1 MPKVKVVAL
10 ALLYALLIAAC
21 GPAPVSSPTPKAAP
35 PATPAFAEPVAVPAG
50 SWQRGAL
57 EIHVLDVAHGDAQ
70 LIVSPTGESL
80 LIDGGRAE
88 FASHVAGYLTGV
100 LGTTEVDYLL
110 ATHYHV
116 DHIQGIPPLVR
127 LQGLRVRRN
136 VYDRGGDRDEYDSDH
151 YRSYFDL
158 LGNKQYGLKRITL
171 KVGDEI
177 DMGPQLSVR
186 VLAAGD
192 SETNTAF
199 GVPGIDDNDLSIA
212 LWLRFGRFDYWTGGD
227 LSGVDSS
234 RFINVES
241 AVIPRLPG
249 PADVYRVNH
258 HAVDYN
264 SNAEFLAALSPTVSL
279 VSGSNDVIRWNALV
293 RVEKLSKVYITGE
306 VPAHRA
312 YGDIVLR
319 STDGDSYTV
328 EGDDY
333 RSK

>member
-1 MPKVKVVAL
+1 MLKVKAL
-10 ALLYALLIAAC
+10 AIALICALLLAAC
-21 GPAPVSSPTPKAAP
+21 RPAPVSVPTPTAAP
-35 PATPAFAEPVAVPAG
+35 ALAEATPAPSG
-50 SWQRGAL
+50 SWQRGSL

-70 LIVSPTGESL
+70 LVVSPTGESI

-88 FASHVAGYLTGV
+88 FASHVAAYLTQV
-100 LGTTEVDYLL
+100 LGKTEVDYLL

-127 LQGLRVRRN
+127 AQGLRVRRN
-136 VYDRGGDRDEYDSDH
+136 VYDRGGDKNEYDSDQ

-158 LGNKQYGLKRITL
+158 LADGQYGLRRITL
-171 KVGDEI
+171 NVGDEI

-249 PADVYRVNH
+249 PADVYRANH
-258 HAVDYN
+258 HSIDYN
-264 SNAEFLAALSPTVSL
+264 SNADFLAALSPTVSL
-279 VSGSNDVIRWNALV
+279 VSGSNDVIRWNTLV
-293 RVEKLSKVYITGE
+293 RLEKLSKVYITGA
-306 VPAHRA
+306 VPAHRP
-312 YGDIVLR
+312 YGDILLR

-328 EGDDY
+328 EGDEY